1 MVMKDK
7 LEKTNHKGMYY
18 TVKKVSVGFACVL
31 CLGMA
36 VAIPT
41 YIAQQSISRN
51 AAHAEEEK
59 VDDDTTNDKEEETD
73 YESYDDQ
80 TL

>member
-18 TVKKVSVGFACVL
+18 TMKKVSVGFACVL

-41 YIAQQSISRN
+41 YIAQHSINKN
-51 AAHAEEEK
+51 AAHAEEDK
-59 VDDDTTNDKEEETD
+59 VDDDTTKENEDETTYD
-73 YESYDDQ
+73 SYDDQ